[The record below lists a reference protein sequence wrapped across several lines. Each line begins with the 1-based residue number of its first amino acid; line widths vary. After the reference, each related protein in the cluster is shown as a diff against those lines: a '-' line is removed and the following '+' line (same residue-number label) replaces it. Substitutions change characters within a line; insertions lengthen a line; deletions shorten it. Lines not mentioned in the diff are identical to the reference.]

1 MANYR
6 PFKLAMTIAF
16 LFFLCTIALFCKHL
30 IYMGT
35 TKRFNKSKKDYDS
48 SPYALYGLL
57 DSQTV
62 SYQEN
67 GETKHISTDKIDPNG
82 KISNKTKELQALVDE
97 EFEIYIT
104 LLGKKVEL
112 EKKKDDKTLSS
123 KEVCETLQELI
134 NLLPLY
140 YLAEKNHAEH
150 LNMLLTSLIN
160 DVKKKDN
167 NEQSFA
173 KNSST
178 TPESK
183 LCQSEL
189 ALYKK
194 STAVTHFTLSS
205 LSSLMT
211 SFFSN
216 FFPLVTS
223 MMHSKKEMNISS
235 EKNKSCSIRTP
246 LFFHS
251 DPLYLEPM
259 PIHTNEENDTSSNQF
274 SMLDID

>member
-1 MANYR
+1 ME
-6 PFKLAMTIAF
+6 
-16 LFFLCTIALFCKHL
+16 
-30 IYMGT
+30 T

-48 SPYALYGLL
+48 SSYALYGLL

-67 GETKHISTDKIDPNG
+67 GETKHISMDKIDPNG
-82 KISNKTKELQALVDE
+82 KISNKTKELQALVDK

-104 LLGKKVEL
+104 LLDKKVEL

-140 YLAEKNHAEH
+140 YLVEKNHAEH

-160 DVKKKDN
+160 DVKKRDN

-178 TPESK
+178 TPESR
-183 LCQSEL
+183 LCLSEL
-189 ALYKK
+189 VLDKK
-194 STAVTHFTLSS
+194 LTAPTSSKLSS
-205 LSSLMT
+205 LNALMT

-216 FFPLVTS
+216 FFPLITS
-223 MMHSKKEMNISS
+223 IMHRKKETNVSS
-235 EKNKSCSIRTP
+235 AKNNYSSIRTP
-246 LFFHS
+246 MSFHSPPLFF
-251 DPLYLEPM
+251 DPM
-259 PIHTNEENDTSSNQF
+259 PIHTNEENDKSSNQF